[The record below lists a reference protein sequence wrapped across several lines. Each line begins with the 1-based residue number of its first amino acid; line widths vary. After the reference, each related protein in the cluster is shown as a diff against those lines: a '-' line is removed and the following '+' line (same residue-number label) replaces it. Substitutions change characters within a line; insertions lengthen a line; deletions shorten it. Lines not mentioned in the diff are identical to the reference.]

1 MWASLV
7 RAHCLEYRGF
17 SDDPSSIFY
26 LPEELTQKIY
36 DASTNICDAG
46 VLATVSKSGRQNVR
60 DRMEHVLKLTQ
71 PPFNI
76 PKNKLCN
83 ITSVLLFTKNINE
96 NHMITFAT
104 ALANG
109 ALAKVTTLNL
119 GSNHFG
125 DAGLSA
131 LASACAKGALA
142 HVTRLH
148 LYDNQIG
155 DAGLTALADACA
167 NGALAKVTH
176 LYLNNNEIGD
186 DGLIALA
193 DACAKG
199 AFAQVTKL
207 QLYNNKIGDAG
218 IIALAAACVKGALAS
233 LRLLVV
239 DEANLVHPA
248 LKAACQARGIG
259 LQ

>member
-1 MWASLV
+1 MWASLL
-7 RAHCLEYRGF
+7 RAHSLEYKGF

-83 ITSVLLFTKNINE
+83 ITKVDLFYERIND
-96 NHMITFAT
+96 NHMVTFAA

-109 ALAKVTTLNL
+109 ALAKVTILNL
-119 GSNHFG
+119 GLNQIG

-131 LASACAKGALA
+131 LADSCSKGSLA
-142 HVTRLH
+142 NCYSLH
-148 LYDNQIG
+148 LWSNSIG
-155 DAGLTALADACA
+155 DAGLTALAAACA
-167 NGALAKVTH
+167 SGAM
-176 LYLNNNEIGD
+176 
-186 DGLIALA
+186 
-193 DACAKG
+193 
-199 AFAQVTKL
+199 
-207 QLYNNKIGDAG
+207 
-218 IIALAAACVKGALAS
+218 AS
-233 LRLLVV
+233 LQELAF
-239 DEANLVHPA
+239 DNGHPA
-248 LKAACQARGIG
+248 LEAACRACGIE
-259 LQ
+259 LF